1 MMPPATSRH
10 FLAASIQRVRFLPV
24 PSAACV
30 VDDQDASS
38 LPVALAVW
46 SEDAQRH
53 ALTLGDVVAV
63 GPSSEMV
70 RFDVRGMAPHRGAV
84 ADLRSARCG
93 GAVVVAA
100 AGCAGGVALLR
111 LGLGALPAGADAAD
125 LEPPQMDLDADG
137 FLRPAVE
144 LPGGAPVA
152 SADLHGPTGQL
163 LAAGGD
169 GALVVAPAAAA
180 TFGAGQKQQQQQ
192 QQQQAPA
199 YREGVRGWG
208 GFTQARW
215 VDSHTFATVS
225 VFVCS
230 VLLLGAKGPH
240 LSSPP
245 RPPPPARARA

>member
-1 MMPPATSRH
+1 MPPSTSRH

-24 PSAACV
+24 PAAACV

-63 GPSSEMV
+63 GPSSEMA

-84 ADLRSARCG
+84 ADLRAARCG

-100 AGCAGGVALLR
+100 AGSAGGVTLLR

-125 LEPPQMDLDADG
+125 LEPPQMDVDAEG
-137 FLRPAVE
+137 FLRPAIE

-169 GALVVAPAAAA
+169 GALVVAPA
-180 TFGAGQKQQQQQ
+180 GGGSAG
-192 QQQQAPA
+192 QAPA

-225 VFVCS
+225 VLEVAVFSRACARATAAERPTCP
-230 VLLLGAKGPH
+230 L
-240 LSSPP
+240 
-245 RPPPPARARA
+245 PPPPP